1 MATGV
6 EELLDMLYEL
16 IDEAK
21 SVPLASDKCIIE
33 RDKALD
39 LLDDIKAKFPMELS
53 EAKKLIAARTDYIA
67 SAKRE
72 ADLIQA
78 GGGPGQADAL
88 RGGDY
93 GPGQAEVQRDL
104 AADRGSRQGAAQVGQ
119 RLLRGRA
126 PPHGGGHRRGL
137 RGAEGQPEQVPGRQ
151 RRIRR
156 APASLLRRG
165 RGERLKE
172 NFSPKAHPN
181 R

>member
-39 LLDDIKAKFPMELS
+39 LLDDIKAQFPMELS

-72 ADLIQA
+72 ADLIRKQA
-78 GGGPGQADAL
+78 EDQARQMLSEEEIMARAKQKSSEILRQTEDRARELRKSANDYCEDAL
-88 RGGDY
+88 RRTEEAIGEAY
-93 GPGQAEVQRDL
+93 EELKASRNKFRL
-104 AADRGSRQGAAQVGQ
+104 A
-119 RLLRGRA
+119 
-126 PPHGGGHRRGL
+126 
-137 RGAEGQPEQVPGRQ
+137 
-151 RRIRR
+151 
-156 APASLLRRG
+156 
-165 RGERLKE
+165 
-172 NFSPKAHPN
+172 FSSS
-181 R
+181 

>member
-39 LLDDIKAKFPMELS
+39 LLDDIKAQFPMELS

-72 ADLIQA
+72 ADLIRKQA
-78 GGGPGQADAL
+78 EDQARQMLSEEEIMARAKQKSSEILRQTEDRARELRKSANDYCEDAL
-88 RGGDY
+88 RRTEEAIGEAYEELKASRSKFRAASAAATGG
-93 GPGQAEVQRDL
+93 AQR
-104 AADRGSRQGAAQVGQ
+104 
-119 RLLRGRA
+119 
-126 PPHGGGHRRGL
+126 
-137 RGAEGQPEQVPGRQ
+137 
-151 RRIRR
+151 
-156 APASLLRRG
+156 PAFDVAV
-165 RGERLKE
+165 E
-172 NFSPKAHPN
+172 NE
-181 R
+181 